1 MKEILFILI
10 ATLAISCGVYAY
22 TVIKGDDTED
32 DQ

>member
-1 MKEILFILI
+1 MKEILLVLISIL
-10 ATLAISCGVYAY
+10 AVVCGVYAY

>member
-10 ATLAISCGVYAY
+10 AILAIVCGVYAY